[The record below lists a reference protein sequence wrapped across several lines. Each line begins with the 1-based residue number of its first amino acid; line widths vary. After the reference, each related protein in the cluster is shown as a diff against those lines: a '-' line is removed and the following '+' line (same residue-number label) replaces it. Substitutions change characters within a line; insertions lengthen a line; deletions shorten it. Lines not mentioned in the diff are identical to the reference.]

1 MSQSTDGSGR
11 LLLSMALF
19 VLVGMP
25 LVYVA
30 WESLNDLLAGEVSV
44 RELGEGFVALL
55 LLIGLLLLLRRSV
68 ARWNR

>member
-11 LLLSMALF
+11 LLLSMTLF

-30 WESLNDLLAGEVSV
+30 WESLNDLLAGEVTA
-44 RELGEGFVALL
+44 RELGEGLVALL
-55 LLIGLLLLLRRSV
+55 LLIGLLVLLRRSI